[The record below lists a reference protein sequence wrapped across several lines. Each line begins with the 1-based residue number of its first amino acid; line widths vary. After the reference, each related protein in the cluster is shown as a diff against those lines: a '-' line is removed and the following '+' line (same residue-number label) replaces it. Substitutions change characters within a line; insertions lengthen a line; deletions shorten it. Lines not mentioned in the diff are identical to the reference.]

1 LVCAFGII
9 PNDVGYCR
17 LGRARQAKA
26 EQSQRLKET
35 AHDGHEELLVR
46 HPSRHQIPSLDLID
60 VEALAKSVTVQSNAM
75 QGERFRCPARRYSNM
90 MPMPAQ

>member
-1 LVCAFGII
+1 LVWAFGII

-46 HPSRHQIPSLDLID
+46 NPSRHQIPSLDLID
-60 VEALAKSVTVQSNAM
+60 VEALAKSVTDQWYNQTLCRVNDSVVRLGVTAT
-75 QGERFRCPARRYSNM
+75 
-90 MPMPAQ
+90 